1 MIAKDLSSLVE
12 FPQSYRHASVPRS
25 ISLEQ
30 IERVLAGIDRRSGSG
45 KRDYA
50 MLLLLATYGLR
61 AAEVASLTLDDIDW
75 RTGTILIRGKGK
87 RNDRMPLPEDV
98 GKAIVDY
105 IRNGRRGS
113 SRTLFVSNKVPYQP
127 FVDLTILNTVLRA
140 AFAETGLAPPQKYV
154 GSHLLR
160 HSLATD
166 MLRKG
171 ASLDEIGDVLRHR
184 SRVSTTIYAKHDV
197 EGLRSIAR
205 TWPSETPG
213 EGGRA

>member
-1 MIAKDLSSLVE
+1 LIEA
-12 FPQSYRHASVPRS
+12 ARS
-25 ISLEQ
+25 PTA
-30 IERVLAGIDRRSGSG
+30 VGRRN
-45 KRDYA
+45 YA
-50 MLLLLATYGLR
+50 MLLALARLGLR
-61 AAEVASLTLDDIDW
+61 AIEVIAIQLDDIDW

-98 GKAIVDY
+98 GKAIVNY

-127 FVDLTILNTVLRA
+127 FVDSTILNTVLRA